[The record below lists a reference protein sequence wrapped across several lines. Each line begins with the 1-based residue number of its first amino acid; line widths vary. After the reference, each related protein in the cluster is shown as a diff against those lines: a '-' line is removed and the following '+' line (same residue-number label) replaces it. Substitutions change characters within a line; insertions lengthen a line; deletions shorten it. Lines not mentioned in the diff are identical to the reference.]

1 MATAAEPTA
10 TVAPPAETRSYS
22 VFAGLLS
29 YLVPGLGQIYQGR
42 FAKGLLF
49 LIALPGMFFY
59 GMYLGEWSNVYL
71 PTPEPG
77 RRAGGILRN
86 NLPNKLQWLPVIIN
100 DRLAFGGQFWI
111 GIAAWP
117 AIMQYNQVPLPLA
130 HKGPFWR
137 NFQRTPP
144 EDDGKLSSDRNLPE
158 MEQRWAGWEG
168 KTLNKLQA
176 EGDKRWDLGLIY
188 TVIAGVLNILVIYD
202 AFAGPAFT
210 GSAGPDEKPAPDKEA
225 VPA

>member
-1 MATAAEPTA
+1 MATVAEPAAATAA
-10 TVAPPAETRSYS
+10 PPARSYS

-49 LIALPGMFFY
+49 LVALHGMFFY
-59 GMYLGEWSNVYL
+59 GMYLGDWSNVYL

-77 RRAGGILRN
+77 RRPGGILRN
-86 NLPNKLQWLPVIIN
+86 QLPAKLQWLSIIIN
-100 DRLAFGGQFWI
+100 DRLAFAGQFWI
-111 GIAAWP
+111 GVSAWP
-117 AIMQYNQVPLPLA
+117 AIMQYNQVPLPYA
-130 HKGPFWR
+130 DKSAFWR

-144 EDDGKLSSDRNLPE
+144 EDSSKLVNDRALQE
-158 MEQRWAGWEG
+158 KEQRFAGWDG
-168 KTLNKLQA
+168 KTLNQLQA
-176 EGDKRWDLGLIY
+176 DGDKRWDLGLIY

-210 GSAGPDEKPAPDKEA
+210 GSGSPEEKPAPDREA
-225 VPA
+225 VPT